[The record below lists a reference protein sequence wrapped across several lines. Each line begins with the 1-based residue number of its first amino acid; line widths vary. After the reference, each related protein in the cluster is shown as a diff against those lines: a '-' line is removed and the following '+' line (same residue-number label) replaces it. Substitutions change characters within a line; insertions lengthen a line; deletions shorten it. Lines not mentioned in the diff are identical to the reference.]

1 MSRPTRICL
10 VGATGLVGSAL
21 IAACVGRRD
30 VKLVAVSRREARLPK
45 GARMEVLLA
54 PTEGWEQAIAA
65 ASPDVLVIALGTTW
79 RKAGKSEAAF
89 RAVDEKLVLDCARWG
104 LAAGAKQLI
113 AVSSVGANRN
123 ARGFYLRVKG
133 EVEEAL
139 GKIGYPRLDLLRPG
153 LLIGPR
159 KERRLIE
166 AAAQVLSPMAD
177 LFLRGKNARYRSI
190 HAEVLAQTIIA
201 LTQQKARGRFVYEHG
216 SLLRAIRRVAL
227 EQSVR
232 DAVRSGSVD

>member
-10 VGATGLVGSAL
+10 VGATGLVGTAL

-30 VKLVAVSRREARLPK
+30 VKLVAVSRREAKLPK
-45 GARMEVLLA
+45 GARMELLLA

-79 RKAGKSEAAF
+79 RKAGKNEAAF

-113 AVSSVGANRN
+113 AVSSVGANRH
-123 ARGFYLRVKG
+123 AKGFYLRVKG

-139 GKIGYPRLDLLRPG
+139 GKIGYPRVDLLRPG

-159 KERRLIE
+159 KERRLVE
-166 AAAQVLSPMAD
+166 AAAQVLSRVAD

-190 HAEVLAQTIIA
+190 HSEVLAQTIIA

-216 SLLRAIRRVAL
+216 GLLRAIRRVAI

-232 DAVRSGSVD
+232 DAVRGGSVD